1 MGHPLGLCRNR
12 GATLRVALSC
22 PRTCVLG
29 EGCGLPVRARLGHAC
44 RPEPRLPAR
53 RPGRAETRQH
63 CRNRG
68 SPHPG
73 SGSSMAERA
82 CCPPHGGSRPQSD
95 SCCNSQPLWVKNEPR
110 PLSTPQ
116 PPRVAMATLLE
127 RGGVASRG
135 RGVSRGRERSGHW
148 QVVGGEEKG
157 TFEKVGSPEGL
168 DGRAAGACGHHG
180 ARAAVDAACGWK
192 VAAAAAWSPDMG
204 RTRDSGKE
212 APRQDREGTG
222 EQGGAPAPGSPR
234 GEGAAGGGPEA
245 PPRTPRSP
253 RQGQRRAGVGGA
265 LTRRPREDRR
275 RGRGSRGVFGAR
287 RRREPW
293 GTAGMQP
300 AGTSTRVTN

>member
-1 MGHPLGLCRNR
+1 MPYVVLFALLLRGITLPGAVDGIKAYLSVDFHRLREASVSMPAARGPRSPRAGRR
-12 GATLRVALSC
+12 GAREPPEFGGRRPQRQRPARRPHCAASPADAGRRARRQSEEGSRGHSGALHGGRKDVAEWATRWVSAGIGGPRCASPSRARAPVSWGKAAGC
-22 PRTCVLG
+22 PC
-29 EGCGLPVRARLGHAC
+29 ARLGHAC

-53 RPGRAETRQH
+53 RPGLAETRQH

-95 SCCNSQPLWVKNEPR
+95 SCRNSQPHWVKNEPR
-110 PLSTPQ
+110 PLPTPQ

-148 QVVGGEEKG
+148 RVVGGEERG

-180 ARAAVDAACGWK
+180 A
-192 VAAAAAWSPDMG
+192 
-204 RTRDSGKE
+204 
-212 APRQDREGTG
+212 
-222 EQGGAPAPGSPR
+222 
-234 GEGAAGGGPEA
+234 
-245 PPRTPRSP
+245 
-253 RQGQRRAGVGGA
+253 
-265 LTRRPREDRR
+265 
-275 RGRGSRGVFGAR
+275 
-287 RRREPW
+287 
-293 GTAGMQP
+293 
-300 AGTSTRVTN
+300 

>member
-29 EGCGLPVRARLGHAC
+29 EGCGLPVRARLCHAC

-95 SCCNSQPLWVKNEPR
+95 SCRNSRPLWVKNEPR
-110 PLSTPQ
+110 PLPTPQ

-127 RGGVASRG
+127 GGGVGSSG

-148 QVVGGEEKG
+148 WGVRRGALLKRLEAQRDWTDGRRAPAATTGPEPLWTRPAVGRWPPRPLGHQTWGAPGTREKKPRG
-157 TFEKVGSPEGL
+157 RTGKGQGSREGLGPQGAPEG
-168 DGRAAGACGHHG
+168 
-180 ARAAVDAACGWK
+180 
-192 VAAAAAWSPDMG
+192 
-204 RTRDSGKE
+204 KE
-212 APRQDREGTG
+212 LR
-222 EQGGAPAPGSPR
+222 
-234 GEGAAGGGPEA
+234 AGG
-245 PPRTPRSP
+245 
-253 RQGQRRAGVGGA
+253 
-265 LTRRPREDRR
+265 RR
-275 RGRGSRGVFGAR
+275 RLHGRLEARGKGSGERAL
-287 RRREPW
+287 
-293 GTAGMQP
+293 AG
-300 AGTSTRVTN
+300 R